1 MLKIFD
7 KAQWHIDAGEDPTNV
22 ILKMKAVLL
31 FLNSKGMLAS
41 EGQEILDLGVDSSVS
56 IHERMVTEEGKKF
69 MEACY
74 DNVINKN
81 ADQISGALDKEYRTL
96 YHHSSLVYPSGLS
109 NASPYVK
116 NNTF

>member
-74 DNVINKN
+74 DKVINKN

-96 YHHSSLVYPSGLS
+96 YHQ
-109 NASPYVK
+109 
-116 NNTF
+116 

>member
-1 MLKIFD
+1 MIFNL
-7 KAQWHIDAGEDPTNV
+7 WTPN
-22 ILKMKAVLL
+22 
-31 FLNSKGMLAS
+31 S

-96 YHHSSLVYPSGLS
+96 YHQ
-109 NASPYVK
+109 
-116 NNTF
+116 